1 MIIYIFDFLVL
12 LLMGNLIKS
21 LKTLVFLFL
30 NDYYIYLSNRG
41 EDMDL
46 VLELIASMLSS
57 VNNIYFWV
65 VLLLIVLFISEI
77 KINED
82 NLKEKFIL
90 SYLLLILLRFLGLL
104 SIKFILFFIIPFY
117 FIFIELIFNKKKN
130 KVIISN
136 PFFYIIDYLYIMI
149 FKFHILGFLL
159 SLFVISE
166 YYYSNVIFVFPDCE
180 ITYYILGI
188 LSLVIYLYTINKISF
203 NKFNTLSFNEIV
215 DKMEN
220 ILSFKDYKHD
230 YRLDDFIQILSWYE
244 DRSFLAR
251 KNNYNLINFSFI
263 KYKFNKVFNRRVNKI
278 YNIKIIGIILKYI
291 VTILIIIFK
300 IFRNIIYKIR
310 NICVVIYKII
320 RKKRKLYSIR
330 SIIRGYSTIEMQ
342 LLRTLALKDGYEN
355 TIQRKLFE
363 IIYTDIFFK
372 SLKNTFRYYYYGN
385 LKEYKF
391 YLLELYIRVA
401 PTFINNKRYNNI
413 NLLFK
418 DRNNLFELTNEEF
431 FLFTLGLSNK
441 EIDFDKIDSYYCP
454 ITLDR
459 MRYVKALEE
468 VLGKSYCKYPDEN
481 GIEVKMMLYDLN
493 AKKRFPIIA
502 YFSPSKSFADI
513 SNFIKENYCISN
525 YGVRIEN
532 LIEILFK
539 GTISDEALR
548 CIYLPIEELSLYD
561 NLLKVSIVDVLLYKL
576 NDFTINI
583 VYNISGGIG
592 GTVDIKNGI
601 RYYFNNNEK
610 STHAHLPHIN
620 CSYSGE
626 HIRIN
631 LLNCK
636 VLNKKKFKSPVK
648 TREAIKHVRDN
659 QDKYLDI
666 WENVVD
672 KDNVLNKKIVKEFL
686 IK

>member
-1 MIIYIFDFLVL
+1 
-12 LLMGNLIKS
+12 
-21 LKTLVFLFL
+21 
-30 NDYYIYLSNRG
+30 
-41 EDMDL
+41 MDL
-46 VLELIASMLSS
+46 VFELIASMLSS

-82 NLKEKFIL
+82 NLKETFVL

-117 FIFIELIFNKKKN
+117 FIFIELIFNKEKN
-130 KVIISN
+130 KIIISN
-136 PFFYIIDYLYIMI
+136 PFFYIVDYLYIMI
-149 FKFHILGFLL
+149 FKYHILGFLL

-166 YYYSNVIFVFPDCE
+166 YYYSNVIFTFPDCE
-180 ITYYILGI
+180 ITYYVLGV

-215 DKMEN
+215 DKMES
-220 ILSFKDYKHD
+220 ILSFKNYEHD
-230 YRLDDFIQILSWYE
+230 YRLEEFIQILSWYE

-251 KNNYNLINFSFI
+251 KNNYNLFNFSFI
-263 KYKFNKVFNRRVNKI
+263 RYKFNRVFNRRVNKI

-310 NICVVIYKII
+310 NIGIVIYKII

-355 TIQRKLFE
+355 TIQRKFYE
-363 IIYTDIFFK
+363 IIYTDVFFK
-372 SLKNTFRYYYYGN
+372 SLKNTYKYYYYGN
-385 LKEYKF
+385 LNEYKY

-418 DRNNLFELTNEEF
+418 DRDNLFELTNEEF

-441 EIDFDKIDSYYCP
+441 EIGFDNIDSYYCP
-454 ITLDR
+454 IALDR
-459 MRYVKALEE
+459 MRHVKAIEE
-468 VLGKSYCKYPDEN
+468 VLDKSYCEYPDEN
-481 GIEVKMMLYDLN
+481 GIKIRIMLYDLKT
-493 AKKRFPIIA
+493 KKKFPIVA

-532 LIEILFK
+532 LVEILFR
-539 GTISDEALR
+539 GTISDESLS

-576 NDFTINI
+576 NDFTLNVI
-583 VYNISGGIG
+583 YNISGGIG
-592 GTVDIKNGI
+592 GTANIKNGI

-610 STHAHLPHIN
+610 SIHAHLPHIN

-626 HIRIN
+626 NIRIN

-636 VLNKKKFKSPVK
+636 IMDKKTFKSPVK

-672 KDNVLNKKIVKEFL
+672 KDNILNKKIVKEFL